1 MSWPNLNFSGK
12 DSFFNEDGGKSY
24 VLSGRTS
31 FRGCVKTRL
40 LPIWPKG
47 VNTKEDVEMAI
58 EYGVDGV
65 VISNHGG
72 WQLDGVPA
80 AIDAL
85 RECEPVTR
93 RKIQIALEGGIRRGS
108 GTFKALALG
117 AQHCFVGR
125 VPLWGLAYNDQNGVE
140 LSMKTTMALAGVVGQ
155 LQIYDEVIFLCFKPT
170 GHLPVCEKV

>member
-1 MSWPNLNFSGK
+1 MFASSTMS
-12 DSFFNEDGGKSY
+12 
-24 VLSGRTS
+24 
-31 FRGCVKTRL
+31 L
-40 LPIWPKG
+40 LYLESDNTG
-47 VNTKEDVEMAI
+47 AVNTKEDVEMAI

-125 VPLWGLAYNDQNGVE
+125 VPLWGLA
-140 LSMKTTMALAGVVGQ
+140 VG
-155 LQIYDEVIFLCFKPT
+155 FLT
-170 GHLPVCEKV
+170 LGR